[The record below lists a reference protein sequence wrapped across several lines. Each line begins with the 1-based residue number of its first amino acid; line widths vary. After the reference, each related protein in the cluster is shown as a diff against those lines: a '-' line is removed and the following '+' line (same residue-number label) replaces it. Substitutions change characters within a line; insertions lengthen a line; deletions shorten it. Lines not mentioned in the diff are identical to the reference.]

1 MFGVAATLGNLK
13 LLDVVFM
20 SSVTINVTSIYF
32 YLSIDVIYHGSL
44 SVTFSPV
51 DVPLRLHLAPW
62 L

>member
-1 MFGVAATLGNLK
+1 MFGVAATLDNLK

-20 SSVTINVTSIYF
+20 SSVTINATSIYF

-44 SVTFSPV
+44 SVTFSPA